1 MHHILDIVNLDEVQ
15 NLKDMG
21 KSQARTNDF
30 SNEIIQ
36 KIAKRYQ
43 SAVDDQE
50 LILSA
55 PSYWRIETRP
65 KGHDWHYDGCKEEN
79 GTLVDNHM
87 AWCKLGTSAL
97 LSDPDSF
104 TGGELKFL
112 IDDQEVIVH
121 NHYLSGVMYS
131 AGKYD
136 KPLKHKVEPHKGNRT
151 VLLMFFAT
159 KPVSKDQLKGN

>member
-1 MHHILDIVNLDEVQ
+1 MHQILGIVNLDELQ
-15 NLKDMG
+15 DLKDMG
-21 KSQARTNDF
+21 KLKHKSHDF
-30 SNEIIQ
+30 SHKIIE
-36 KIAKRYQ
+36 KVAKRYQ

-87 AWCKLGTSAL
+87 AWCKLGTSIL

-131 AGKYD
+131 AGKND
-136 KPLKHKVEPHKGNRT
+136 KPLKHKVEPHKGKRT

>member
-1 MHHILDIVNLDEVQ
+1 MHHILGIVNLDEVQ
-15 NLKDMG
+15 DLKDVG
-21 KSQARTNDF
+21 KLGHKSHDF
-30 SNEIIQ
+30 SHKIIE
-36 KIAKRYQ
+36 KVAKRYQ

-55 PSYWRIETRP
+55 PSYWRVETRP
-65 KGHDWHYDGCKEEN
+65 KGHKWHYDGCKEEN
-79 GTLVDNHM
+79 GELVDNHM
-87 AWCKLGTSAL
+87 AWCRIGTSAL
-97 LSDPDSF
+97 LSNPDSF

-131 AGKYD
+131 AGKHD
-136 KPLKHKVEPHKGNRT
+136 KPLKHKVEPHKGDRT